1 MIGLGAGTSCAE
13 WNAQAATDEALEQWA
28 FGFVSAI
35 AATVQVERG
44 GDPLAQL
51 SRERIHI
58 WLEGFC
64 EQSPATPLSVA
75 LVRMIYAASP

>member
-13 WNAQAATDEALEQWA
+13 WTAQAATDEALEQWA
-28 FGFVSAI
+28 FGFASAI
-35 AATVQVERG
+35 AATRQAERG

-51 SRERIHI
+51 SRERIHT
-58 WLEGFC
+58 WLQGFC
-64 EQSPATPLSVA
+64 EQRPTTSLSVA